1 MLEVLD
7 RARLLVVTGKG
18 GTGKTTVAAGFAV
31 AAAGRGRRVLVAE
44 VEGRQGLAGLFGRR
58 ELDHSEARV
67 ADRVNALAVN
77 PDESLREYLA
87 RYGFAPL
94 ARLLTWAHLNRFITA
109 AAPGLGD
116 VLLVG
121 KVWEAATREARPG
134 SRAYDLV
141 VLDAPPTGRVVPF
154 LRAPETVAELA
165 RVGPIRHQADR
176 VRDLLDDP
184 RRTGV
189 VLTCLPE
196 ELPVTETL
204 EGVAALREAGLPV
217 AAVVANRVTRD
228 RLGGRAGRL
237 AALGRDPAPLAAAA
251 AEAEAELDRAA
262 LATLV
267 GEARDRQRQVTR
279 ERRLLK
285 ELRAGLDGLAVVEL
299 PFLPDGVA
307 GPEEVRL
314 LAGHLSGPT
323 PAGPMTTATPDD
335 HTATAAPAEPM
346 AAAAPAGLWTAPS
359 TPSGAGL
366 PSRKGPHK
374 PGVGVTRV
382 PKGAPAPRGKGAP
395 APRGKGAPAPRGSDD
410 VHPEAREAGG

>member
-7 RARLLVVTGKG
+7 QARLLVVTGKG
-18 GTGKTTVAAGFAV
+18 GTGKTTVAAGLAV

-58 ELDHSEARV
+58 ELDHREARV
-67 ADRVNALAVN
+67 AQGVNALAVD

-134 SRAYDLV
+134 SGGYDLV

-176 VRDLLDDP
+176 VRALLDDP
-184 RRTGV
+184 ERTAV

-217 AAVVANRVTRD
+217 AAVIANRVTGD
-228 RLGGRAGRL
+228 RLDGRAGRL
-237 AALGRDPAPLAAAA
+237 AALARDPAPLAAAA
-251 AEAEAELDRAA
+251 AAAGAELDRAA
-262 LATLV
+262 LGTLV
-267 GEARDRQRQVTR
+267 EEARDRQRVVAR
-279 ERRLLK
+279 ERRQLK
-285 ELRAGLDGLAVVEL
+285 ELRAGLGGLPMVEL
-299 PFLPDGVA
+299 PFLAGGA
-307 GPEEVRL
+307 GGPEEVRV
-314 LAGHLSGPT
+314 LAGHLAT
-323 PAGPMTTATPDD
+323 PAD
-335 HTATAAPAEPM
+335 HP
-346 AAAAPAGLWTAPS
+346 AAPAGLWTTPRPPS
-359 TPSGAGL
+359 AVGL
-366 PSRKGPHK
+366 PSRS
-374 PGVGVTRV
+374 
-382 PKGAPAPRGKGAP
+382 GAPASRGG
-395 APRGKGAPAPRGSDD
+395 DD
-410 VHPEAREAGG
+410 AHPQAGGASR

>member
-18 GTGKTTVAAGFAV
+18 GTGKTTVAAGLAV

-58 ELDHSEARV
+58 ELDYREARV
-67 ADRVNALAVN
+67 GEDIYALAVD

-121 KVWEAATREARPG
+121 KVWEAATRQTRPG
-134 SRAYDLV
+134 SGSPGAYDLV

-184 RRTGV
+184 ERTAV

-196 ELPVTETL
+196 ELPVTETV
-204 EGVAALREAGLPV
+204 EGAAALRDAGLPV
-217 AAVVANRVTRD
+217 AGVVANRVTGD
-228 RLGGRAGRL
+228 RLVGRAGRL
-237 AALGRDPAPLAAAA
+237 AALARDPAPLAAAA
-251 AEAEAELDRAA
+251 EAAGAELDRAA

-267 GEARDRQRQVTR
+267 DEARDRQRVVTR

-285 ELRAGLDGLAVVEL
+285 ELRAGLGGLPMAEL
-299 PFLPDGVA
+299 PFLTSGVA
-307 GPEEVRL
+307 GPEEVL
-314 LAGHLSGPT
+314 ALAGHLAS
-323 PAGPMTTATPDD
+323 PAT
-335 HTATAAPAEPM
+335 
-346 AAAAPAGLWTAPS
+346 PAGLWTAAS
-359 TPSGAGL
+359 TPSGRRL
-366 PSRKGPHK
+366 PSRS
-374 PGVGVTRV
+374 
-382 PKGAPAPRGKGAP
+382 GAPASRGP
-395 APRGKGAPAPRGSDD
+395 DD
-410 VHPEAREAGG
+410 AHPEAGEAGW

>member
-7 RARLLVVTGKG
+7 QARLLVVTGKG
-18 GTGKTTVAAGFAV
+18 GTGKTTVAAAVAV

-58 ELDHSEARV
+58 ELDHREVRVSE
-67 ADRVNALAVN
+67 RVNALAVD

-94 ARLLTWAHLNRFITA
+94 ARLLSWANLNRFITA

-121 KVWEAATREARPG
+121 KVWEAATREPRPG
-134 SRAYDLV
+134 SGGYDLV

-176 VRDLLDDP
+176 VGALLDDP
-184 RRTGV
+184 ERTAV

-196 ELPVTETL
+196 ELPVSETL

-217 AAVVANRVTRD
+217 AAVVANRITGD

-237 AALGRDPAPLAAAA
+237 AALARDPAPLAAAA
-251 AEAEAELDRAA
+251 AAARAWLDRTA

-267 GEARDRQRQVTR
+267 EEARDRQRVVAR

-285 ELRAGLDGLAVVEL
+285 ELGAGLDGLPLVVL
-299 PFLPDGVA
+299 PFLAGGA
-307 GPEEVRL
+307 GGPEEVRA
-314 LAGHLSGPT
+314 LAGHLAS
-323 PAGPMTTATPDD
+323 PAAQ
-335 HTATAAPAEPM
+335 
-346 AAAAPAGLWTAPS
+346 AGLWTAAS
-359 TPSGAGL
+359 TSSARRL
-366 PSRKGPHK
+366 PSRSGAPT
-374 PGVGVTRV
+374 TRGSGDGHAGA
-382 PKGAPAPRGKGAP
+382 PASRGQGDAHASAPAPRDPGDA
-395 APRGKGAPAPRGSDD
+395 R
-410 VHPEAREAGG
+410 PEAGEAGG

>member
-7 RARLLVVTGKG
+7 QARLLVVTGKG
-18 GTGKTTVAAGFAV
+18 GTGKTTVAAGLAV

-58 ELDHSEARV
+58 VLEHSEMRV
-67 ADRVNALAVN
+67 AEGVNGLAID

-94 ARLLTWAHLNRFITA
+94 ARLLSWANLNRFITA

-134 SRAYDLV
+134 SAAYDLV

-184 RRTGV
+184 GRTAV
-189 VLTCLPE
+189 LLTCLPE

-217 AAVVANRVTRD
+217 AGVIANRVTGD

-237 AALGRDPAPLAAAA
+237 AALARDPAPLAAAA
-251 AEAEAELDRAA
+251 AAAGAGLDGEA
-262 LATLV
+262 LARLV
-267 GEARDRQRQVTR
+267 GEARDRQRQVAR

-285 ELRAGLDGLAVVEL
+285 ELRAGLDGLPTVEL
-299 PFLPDGVA
+299 PFLTGGVG
-307 GPEEVRL
+307 GPGEVRA
-314 LAGHLSGPT
+314 LAAHLVPPGE
-323 PAGPMTTATPDD
+323 
-335 HTATAAPAEPM
+335 ATARDDRPPARR
-346 AAAAPAGLWTAPS
+346 AA
-359 TPSGAGL
+359 GAG
-366 PSRKGPHK
+366 S
-374 PGVGVTRV
+374 
-382 PKGAPAPRGKGAP
+382 
-395 APRGKGAPAPRGSDD
+395 
-410 VHPEAREAGG
+410 GGG

>member
-7 RARLLVVTGKG
+7 QARLLVVTGKG
-18 GTGKTTVAAGFAV
+18 GTGKTTVAAGLAM
-31 AAAGRGRRVLVAE
+31 AAAGRGRRVLVVE
-44 VEGRQGLAGLFGRR
+44 VEGRQGLAGLFGRQ
-58 ELDHSEARV
+58 ELDHREVRV
-67 ADRVNALAVN
+67 AERVNALAVD

-134 SRAYDLV
+134 SGSYDLV

-176 VRDLLDDP
+176 VGALLDDP
-184 RRTGV
+184 ERTAV

-204 EGVAALREAGLPV
+204 EGVAALGAAGLPV
-217 AAVVANRVTRD
+217 AAVVANRVTGD

-237 AALGRDPAPLAAAA
+237 AALARDPAPLAAAA
-251 AEAEAELDRAA
+251 AGAGAELDRAA
-262 LATLV
+262 LGILV
-267 GEARDRQRQVTR
+267 EEARDRQRVVAR

-285 ELRAGLDGLAVVEL
+285 ELRAGLDGLPLVEL
-299 PFLPDGVA
+299 PFLDGGA
-307 GPEEVRL
+307 GGPEEVRV
-314 LAGHLSGPT
+314 LADHL
-323 PAGPMTTATPDD
+323 
-335 HTATAAPAEPM
+335 AAETR
-346 AAAAPAGLWTAPS
+346 AGLWTGASPR
-359 TPSGAGL
+359 SGRRL
-366 PSRKGPHK
+366 PSRS
-374 PGVGVTRV
+374 
-382 PKGAPAPRGKGAP
+382 GAPGSRGGDA
-395 APRGKGAPAPRGSDD
+395 A
-410 VHPEAREAGG
+410 HPEAGPEAGEAGG

>member
-1 MLEVLD
+1 MLEVLEQ
-7 RARLLVVTGKG
+7 ARLLVVTGKG
-18 GTGKTTVAAGFAV
+18 GTGKTTVAAGLAV

-44 VEGRQGLAGLFGRR
+44 VEGRQGLAGLFGRDA
-58 ELDHSEARV
+58 LDHREAPV
-67 ADRVNALAVN
+67 AEGVHALAVD
-77 PDESLREYLA
+77 PDESLREYLD

-134 SRAYDLV
+134 SGGVRGGGAPLPGGSGAYDLV

-184 RRTGV
+184 ARTAV
-189 VLTCLPE
+189 LLTCLPE

-217 AAVVANRVTRD
+217 AGVVANRVARD

-237 AALGRDPAPLAAAA
+237 AGLARDPAPLAAAA
-251 AEAEAELDRAA
+251 AVAGAALDRAA

-267 GEARDRQRQVTR
+267 SEARDRQRQVTR

-285 ELRAGLDGLAVVEL
+285 ELRAGLDGLPLVQL
-299 PFLPDGVA
+299 PSLADGATGPD
-307 GPEEVRL
+307 EVRA
-314 LAGHLSGPT
+314 LAGHLV
-323 PAGPMTTATPDD
+323 
-335 HTATAAPAEPM
+335 AA
-346 AAAAPAGLWTAPS
+346 
-359 TPSGAGL
+359 
-366 PSRKGPHK
+366 
-374 PGVGVTRV
+374 
-382 PKGAPAPRGKGAP
+382 
-395 APRGKGAPAPRGSDD
+395 
-410 VHPEAREAGG
+410 

>member
-1 MLEVLD
+1 MIEVLE
-7 RARLLVVTGKG
+7 RSRLLVVTGKG
-18 GTGKTTVAAGFAV
+18 GTGKTTVAAGLAL

-44 VEGRQGLAGLFGRR
+44 VEGRQGLAGLFGRSA
-58 ELDHSEARV
+58 LDHREVRV
-67 ADRVNALAVN
+67 AEGVKALAVD
-77 PDESLREYLA
+77 PDESLREYLG

-121 KVWEAATREARPG
+121 KVWEAATRAG
-134 SRAYDLV
+134 AYDLV

-176 VRDLLDDP
+176 VRSLLDDP
-184 RRTGV
+184 ARTAV

-196 ELPVTETL
+196 ELPVTETQ

-237 AALGRDPAPLAAAA
+237 AALGRDPGPLAAAA
-251 AEAEAELDRAA
+251 AAAGAKLDRAA
-262 LATLV
+262 LGTLV
-267 GEARDRQRQVTR
+267 EEARDRQRQVTR

-285 ELRAGLDGLAVVEL
+285 ELRSGVDGLPVIEL
-299 PFLPDGVA
+299 PFLAGGA
-307 GPEEVRL
+307 GGPEELRV
-314 LAGHLSGPT
+314 LAGHLA
-323 PAGPMTTATPDD
+323 PADPA
-335 HTATAAPAEPM
+335 TATADQDRPRTRRVA
-346 AAAAPAGLWTAPS
+346 
-359 TPSGAGL
+359 GAG
-366 PSRKGPHK
+366 S
-374 PGVGVTRV
+374 
-382 PKGAPAPRGKGAP
+382 
-395 APRGKGAPAPRGSDD
+395 
-410 VHPEAREAGG
+410 AGG